1 MEYNNTD
8 GIRHYGAN
16 SHEWIGVVLDPKV
29 QHSEVGMQ
37 VKVAIMGYHPTD
49 TSVVRD
55 EDIQYAQI
63 LLPVTAGN
71 GGGNMNQTV
80 SLSVGTAVYGK
91 FTDGSARQQP
101 MILGQFPLTSK
112 TRYGKGRFEAKDGF
126 GGNLKPGN
134 LLGRDTALGLNTR
147 PCVPRALPGAGDK
160 TKKRE
165 TPKDALEAA
174 GVDTT
179 DNKAKVEDSK
189 TPENNGLSAEEQKEF
204 EEAAQ
209 AEKDLQQKQREA
221 QLDNLTT
228 EQLTARLDPTVTGA
242 SNPDVFNAARSAR
255 EEARAAGLS
264 EDEVQ
269 RKVLIATVAASEIG
283 AEERE
288 EARQSLELI

>member
-147 PCVPRALPGAGDK
+147 PCVPRALPKGSGSDK
-160 TKKRE
+160 TAKRE
-165 TPKDALEAA
+165 TDKEALKAAGIDPDGEPKVGEVKKPEGNDLSPQERQDTLNSDLTTADKLGPESDVLVYGEDGKTEYQRGLERLGASPEEAA
-174 GVDTT
+174 QQ
-179 DNKAKVEDSK
+179 AARERASILEDR
-189 TPENNGLSAEEQKEF
+189 KEF
-204 EEAAQ
+204 EEAA
-209 AEKDLQQKQREA
+209 AFEA
-221 QLDNLTT
+221 ALN
-228 EQLTARLDPTVTGA
+228 APVT
-242 SNPDVFNAARSAR
+242 D
-255 EEARAAGLS
+255 
-264 EDEVQ
+264 
-269 RKVLIATVAASEIG
+269 
-283 AEERE
+283 EER
-288 EARQSLELI
+288 ANVDANLNQ